1 MFANSTGLGSLQG
14 ISDALATSGPAQ
26 PPTQRE
32 ALEMTM
38 RGLARVAG
46 PGGPLRRAPALN
58 RSPGLENRSPEE
70 IQQLMEHFRRM
81 MQGRPAGPVAGGRPQ
96 PGVPRVQ
103 PGAQP
108 GGPAVGGIQTP
119 QPIGPQV
126 GAQSGVQTPQPI
138 PADQGQGGIAGLLQ
152 GLQNL
157 RQQQGQGAQA
167 GAQANGD
174 PGSIINRRRARR
186 AQAQQRLQQVGQQ
199 LSQLAR

>member
-1 MFANSTGLGSLQG
+1 LEA
-14 ISDALATSGPAQ
+14 ISDALATAGPAQ

-58 RSPGLENRSPEE
+58 RSPGVENRSPEE
-70 IQQLMEHFRRM
+70 IQRLMEHFRQRM
-81 MQGRPAGPVAGGRPQ
+81 MQGQPAGPVAEGRPQ
-96 PGVPRVQ
+96 QPSGLQQLPGR
-103 PGAQP
+103 PGMGGELQQLP
-108 GGPAVGGIQTP
+108 GRPGMGGELQQLP
-119 QPIGPQV
+119 G
-126 GAQSGVQTPQPI
+126 
-138 PADQGQGGIAGLLQ
+138 GGIAGLLQ

-167 GAQANGD
+167 GAAPTNGD

-186 AQAQQRLQQVGQQ
+186 AQSQQRLQQVGQQ